1 MGKNKM
7 VLDELFST
15 VLGGIL
21 VVIGNYLI
29 EHFRYKIEL
38 KKLKMAKMEELFS
51 LLLDLAKDIKKN
63 EVGMIYRLENDYKEI
78 SLIIRLYFPHLKSDW
93 QGVVREFSNKNYNK
107 SLELIQKLIAKIE
120 EMEY

>member
-1 MGKNKM
+1 M

-21 VVIGNYLI
+21 VIIGNYLI

-38 KKLKMAKMEELFS
+38 KKLKIAKMEELFS
-51 LLLDLAKDIKKN
+51 LLSDLAKDIKKN
-63 EVGMIYRLENDYKEI
+63 EVGMIYGLENDYKEI

-93 QGVVREFSNKNYNK
+93 QGVVMEFSNKNYNK

-120 EMEY
+120 KNEVLK